1 MTDFLG
7 CQIRASRPASGGVA
21 CPFSTSMPCQDLAVF
36 IVNGSVRVN
45 KQEVDAVIV
54 AGREGSDH
62 VFMASNQVQ
71 LYGLVIA
78 NELDTSQA
86 LEVFQVPDIASA
98 MPFPLSYLLGGSGGT
113 VVYSGWREIY

>member
-1 MTDFLG
+1 M
-7 CQIRASRPASGGVA
+7 
-21 CPFSTSMPCQDLAVF
+21 
-36 IVNGSVRVN
+36 
-45 KQEVDAVIV
+45 IV

-62 VFMASNQVQ
+62 IFMALNQVQ

-98 MPFPLSYLLGGSGGT
+98 MPIPLSYLLGGSGGT